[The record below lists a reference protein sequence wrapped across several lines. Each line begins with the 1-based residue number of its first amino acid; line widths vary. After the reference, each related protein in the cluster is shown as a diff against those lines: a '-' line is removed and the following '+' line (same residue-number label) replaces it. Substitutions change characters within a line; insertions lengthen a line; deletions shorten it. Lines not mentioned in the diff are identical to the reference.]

1 MMMMTLELSSIE
13 LSTIA
18 LIAKLA
24 NLSFSQG
31 VFPSKYKFAI
41 VTPLLKKTYSRRS
54 KPGQLSFRILITF
67 LRFLKSYSC
76 PGFRHMCVLQ
86 ITSARHSRHIGV
98 ITLLKRPCCIIR
110 QYLPLLSDQGRPSLL
125 VSLDLSAAFDTID
138 HHLLL
143 DRLNE
148 SFGVSGTAHSWLRS
162 YLSKRHQ
169 SVRAGQSESP
179 RTHCPTGVPQG
190 SVLVF
195 TCYISPISSAF
206 SSMRTTLKFT

>member
-1 MMMMTLELSSIE
+1 MTLELSSIE

-76 PGFRHMCVLQ
+76 PGFRHMCGASDNFSSAQSTYRRHYHWRSLVLAFEGGYGMLCSLQ
-86 ITSARHSRHIGV
+86 IKSNMSEQKSCLH
-98 ITLLKRPCCIIR
+98 
-110 QYLPLLSDQGRPSLL
+110 L
-125 VSLDLSAAFDTID
+125 VSWLS
-138 HHLLL
+138 
-143 DRLNE
+143 RK
-148 SFGVSGTAHSWLRS
+148 S
-162 YLSKRHQ
+162 
-169 SVRAGQSESP
+169 
-179 RTHCPTGVPQG
+179 
-190 SVLVF
+190 
-195 TCYISPISSAF
+195 
-206 SSMRTTLKFT
+206 LKFLPPDVRF